1 MNENDPKL
9 SEAGRE
15 LSENERKEPEA
26 SPLARRK
33 GESELAHRALLIY
46 AMQTPNKRNMRATA
60 RAVEKANSTVRGWLK
75 KFDWEDRITRPTS
88 DAEAQQLYRAL
99 YFEKVG
105 MREIAM
111 IEKNIVSPIS
121 VVGNTTRPI
130 ADTVKRTIEE
140 TKPPPKSS
148 VFEDEIKRKHLA
160 LVDASIGY
168 IAQGLKS
175 GDLRR
180 SLRDLPLLMTLRREI
195 TGEGKEEE
203 AQNAQPVIESARVRY
218 AKSVGGDI
226 VEAMYE
232 DAQELV
238 AILGALA
245 FRGKAPSF
253 EDINTEETG

>member
-1 MNENDPKL
+1 MSGKEQAGAKTDQAEPKDPKV
-9 SEAGRE
+9 
-15 LSENERKEPEA
+15 

-46 AMQTPNKRNMRATA
+46 GMQTPKKRNMRATA

-75 KFDWEDRITRPTS
+75 KFEWEARIVQPTA

-111 IEKNIVSPIS
+111 VEKNIVSPIS

-180 SLRDLPLLMTLRREI
+180 SLRISLYL
-195 TGEGKEEE
+195 
-203 AQNAQPVIESARVRY
+203 
-218 AKSVGGDI
+218 
-226 VEAMYE
+226 
-232 DAQELV
+232 
-238 AILGALA
+238 
-245 FRGKAPSF
+245 
-253 EDINTEETG
+253 